1 MAISRNELISAA
13 YTALLS
19 VGTGLILKGDIIY
32 GSISI
37 VLGIGILFLRPR
49 LLANHTL
56 DKTL

>member
-19 VGTGLILKGDIIY
+19 VGTGLVLKGDIIY

-49 LLANHTL
+49 LLVNHTL